1 MPTDHPRR
9 YIRTQPKESPI
20 ARALSVIWS
29 AWRTPASALEQPYI
43 KDWLDRAALRGRWT
57 FTQIHE
63 VRLVLR
69 VLPVFATSVVYWT
82 IYQQMSSVFVQQ
94 GLQMNRAVTPWLTI
108 PSASLSTF
116 DTVSI
121 VVLVPV
127 FEVAVYPALQ
137 VMGCRLTQLQKMGW
151 GLSVAACAMGVAAVV
166 EHYRLRTVL
175 AGHIVPGSSPP
186 AADMSVFWQ
195 VPQYVLIG
203 VSEVLASIAQLEFFY
218 DQAPRPMRSCA
229 MALQLLSSALG
240 MYLSSAILYAVQQL
254 TQPSP
259 WIADDL
265 NDGRLDLYFLLLV
278 GLTLANLFAHV
289 LVAMQY
295 EYRAPPLVPRPAVP
309 TSVVA
314 YQPPTSRPSASVP
327 IAFTPLHN
335 ADVARSVT
343 SMAATPLLPANFR

>member
-1 MPTDHPRR
+1 
-9 YIRTQPKESPI
+9 
-20 ARALSVIWS
+20 
-29 AWRTPASALEQPYI
+29 
-43 KDWLDRAALRGRWT
+43 
-57 FTQIHE
+57 
-63 VRLVLR
+63 
-69 VLPVFATSVVYWT
+69 
-82 IYQQMSSVFVQQ
+82 
-94 GLQMNRAVTPWLTI
+94 
-108 PSASLSTF
+108 
-116 DTVSI
+116 
-121 VVLVPV
+121 
-127 FEVAVYPALQ
+127 
-137 VMGCRLTQLQKMGW
+137 
-151 GLSVAACAMGVAAVV
+151 
-166 EHYRLRTVL
+166 
-175 AGHIVPGSSPP
+175 
-186 AADMSVFWQ
+186 
-195 VPQYVLIG
+195 
-203 VSEVLASIAQLEFFY
+203 
-218 DQAPRPMRSCA
+218 